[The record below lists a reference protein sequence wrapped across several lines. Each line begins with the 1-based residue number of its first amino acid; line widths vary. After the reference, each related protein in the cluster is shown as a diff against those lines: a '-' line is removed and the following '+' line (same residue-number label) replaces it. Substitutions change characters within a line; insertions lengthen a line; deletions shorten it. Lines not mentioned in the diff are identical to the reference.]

1 MLLTGNTSLKVLTG
15 NSHVNQRLLMTK
27 TPRTDGQ
34 FARRKRDGA
43 RPSAR
48 KRIFDTAAELFYL
61 KGIRAVGVETIA
73 EDAKTTK
80 MSLYRNFPSKDELVA
95 EWLRDHDV
103 KFWETWDAMSRRFPT
118 DARKQLMT
126 AFSLLAKHVIDP
138 KARGCPIANAAV
150 ELTDK
155 DHPARKV
162 IEAHKAKLHSRLA
175 EMCVRLGVRRPGLLA
190 DQLFLLMEGA
200 QISTQTLGV
209 RGPARNVARA
219 AQMLIDARAP
229 AS

>member
-1 MLLTGNTSLKVLTG
+1 MAGERS
-15 NSHVNQRLLMTK
+15 
-27 TPRTDGQ
+27 TDGKST
-34 FARRKRDGA
+34 RRRPVAA

-48 KRIFDTAAELFYL
+48 KRIFDTASDLFYR

-73 EDAKTTK
+73 AEADTTK
-80 MSLYRNFPSKDELVA
+80 MSLYRSFPSKDELVA

-103 KFWETWDAMSRRFPT
+103 KFWQTWDAMSRKHPDDPR
-118 DARKQLMT
+118 RQLMA
-126 AFSLLAKHVIDP
+126 AFTLLAKHVVDP
-138 KARGCPIANAAV
+138 KARGCPMANAAV

-162 IEAHKAKLHSRLA
+162 IEAHKAKLQSRLA
-175 EMCVRLGVRRPGLLA
+175 GMCTQLRARNPGLLA

-200 QISTQTLGV
+200 QVSTQTLGV

-219 AQMLIDARAP
+219 AQALIDAHAP